1 MKTINGFDAT
11 YKERVEKES
20 AILSSVIPLPVASL
34 QKLLAI
40 TSIVEYPKGHYL
52 FREGKKNRDVYFMSD
67 GIARVYYL
75 CDTTEVNLLFG
86 TEGEF
91 LISLKSY
98 IENESGYENI
108 ELLEPSKLLK
118 ITYPDLQH
126 LYETDIAI
134 TNWGRKLAERA
145 LIETEQR
152 LMFRQF
158 KTASQ
163 RYKELIEKQPNLL
176 QRVQLGHIASYLG
189 VSQVT
194 LSRIRAEIK

>member
-1 MKTINGFDAT
+1 MNK
-11 YKERVEKES
+11 VLP
-20 AILSSVIPLPVASL
+20 ILSSVIPLPAVSL
-34 QKLLAI
+34 QKLLDI
-40 TSIVEYPKGHYL
+40 TSVTEYPKGYFL
-52 FREGKKNRDVYFMSD
+52 FQEGKKNRDVYFMLD

-86 TEGEF
+86 IEGEL

-98 IENESGYENI
+98 VENKPGYENI
-108 ELLEPSKLLK
+108 ELLESCQLIKMKYTELH
-118 ITYPDLQH
+118 Y
-126 LYETDIAI
+126 LYESDITIA
-134 TNWGRKLAERA
+134 NWGRKLAERA
-145 LIETEQR
+145 LIEAEER

-163 RYKELIEKQPNLL
+163 RYKELIEKHPRLL

-194 LSRIRAEIK
+194 LSRIRAEIR

>member
-1 MKTINGFDAT
+1 MK
-11 YKERVEKES
+11 KES
-20 AILSSVIPLPVASL
+20 NILSSVIPLPAISL
-34 QKLLAI
+34 QKLLDISVIA
-40 TSIVEYPKGHYL
+40 EYPKGHFL
-52 FREGKKNRDVYFMSD
+52 FREGKKNRDVYFMLD

-75 CDTTEVNLLFG
+75 CNATEVNLLFG
-86 TEGEF
+86 IDGEF

-98 IENESGYENI
+98 VENKPGYENI

-118 ITYPDLQH
+118 IEYSDLQN
-126 LYETDIAI
+126 LYETDITIA
-134 TNWGRKLAERA
+134 NWGRKLAERA
-145 LIETEQR
+145 LIETEER

-158 KTASQ
+158 KTATQ
-163 RYKELIEKQPNLL
+163 RYKELIEKQPCLL